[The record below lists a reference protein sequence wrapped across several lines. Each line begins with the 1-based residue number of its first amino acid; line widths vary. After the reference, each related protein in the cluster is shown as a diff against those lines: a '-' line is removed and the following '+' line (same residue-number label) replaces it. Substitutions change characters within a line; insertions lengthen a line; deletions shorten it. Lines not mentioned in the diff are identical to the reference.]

1 MHMTD
6 IRKLWR
12 LLNNLLILKG
22 FAISQSLFYYKICR
36 IPCPK
41 LHRKA

>member
-22 FAISQSLFYYKICR
+22 FAISQSLF
-36 IPCPK
+36 
-41 LHRKA
+41 LL